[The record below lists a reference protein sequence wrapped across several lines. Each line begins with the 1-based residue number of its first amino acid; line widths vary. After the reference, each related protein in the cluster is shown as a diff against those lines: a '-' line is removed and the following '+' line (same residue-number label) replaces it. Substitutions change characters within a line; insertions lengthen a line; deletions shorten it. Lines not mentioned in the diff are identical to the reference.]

1 MNTEKGPPYAR
12 LYSNCKDSGGGGNGG
27 DEHLDELLSTFS

>member
-12 LYSNCKDSGGGGNGG
+12 LGVVEQQISCSPPEKFLNYK
-27 DEHLDELLSTFS
+27 